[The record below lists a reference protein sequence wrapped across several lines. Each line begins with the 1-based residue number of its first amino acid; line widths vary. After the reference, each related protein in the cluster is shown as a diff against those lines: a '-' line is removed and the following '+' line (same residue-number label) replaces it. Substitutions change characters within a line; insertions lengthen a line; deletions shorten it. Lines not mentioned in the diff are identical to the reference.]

1 MTYMAAES
9 TMSEK
14 PEIEKKIR
22 ALNKKLKQID
32 GLKEKDASLL
42 DDAAREKIDQEV
54 QIRKEIKMLEAQLVG
69 GASVTAPAAKQE
81 PVVEAPPAQ
90 ESVEEEE
97 EQAELTPE
105 EKEKKMKAIKKK
117 LAQIDKLKEKDP
129 KTLDP
134 EAKAKVASEASL
146 LADLDLLEGKV
157 RVPEVKAAAAGNGY
171 VSAEAPVVGK
181 DPHKKA
187 REKALEAPPGDISI
201 HIDED
206 TEKRFKALQKKLRDI
221 GKLHEKDKLDKLQEE
236 KLTAEPGL
244 INELVEI
251 KSKVQAEMK
260 ARREARQA

>member
-1 MTYMAAES
+1 MAAES

-69 GASVTAPAAKQE
+69 GATVTAPAAKQE

-90 ESVEEEE
+90 ETVEE

-157 RVPEVKAAAAGNGY
+157 RVPEVKVAAAGNGY

>member
-1 MTYMAAES
+1 LKYMAAES
-9 TMSEK
+9 TMSENQ
-14 PEIEKKIR
+14 EIEKKIR

-42 DDAAREKIDQEV
+42 DDAAREKIDQEA
-54 QIRKEIKMLEAQLVG
+54 QIRKEIKTLEAQLVT
-69 GASVTAPAAKQE
+69 GATVTAPAAKQE

-90 ESVEEEE
+90 ESVEEE
-97 EQAELTPE
+97 QAELSPE

-129 KTLDP
+129 NTLDP

-146 LADLDLLEGKV
+146 LAEIDLLEGKV
-157 RVPEVKAAAAGNGY
+157 RVPEVKAAPAEGNGY

-187 REKALEAPPGDISI
+187 REKALEASPGDVSI